1 MLKHELRRRSAYF
14 RLFPLWPAATLRCMY
29 RWRKLTDEQRALEM
43 KRRQVARLPMHSP
56 RHHDGGRRV
65 YLVTAA
71 CYEHRPHIGFSD
83 ERMDRFADAL
93 RSLVAAHC
101 ERLDA
106 WVVLPNHYHVLVL
119 THDLPGFLKDL
130 GRLHERT
137 AHAWNG
143 EENTR
148 GRKIWFNAVER
159 PIQNDRHHVA
169 AIQYIHHNPVKH
181 GHVGKW
187 TDWKWSGAAEYI
199 ERIGREEAERRWR
212 ECPLQFFG
220 KGWDD

>member
-1 MLKHELRRRSAYF
+1 
-14 RLFPLWPAATLRCMY
+14 MY
-29 RWRKLTDEQRALEM
+29 RWRKMTDAERVLEM
-43 KRRQVARLPMHSP
+43 KHREISRLPMHSP

-71 CYEHRPHIGFSD
+71 CYEHRPFIGFND
-83 ERMDRFADAL
+83 ERMDAFSDNLKTLIAGQ
-93 RSLVAAHC
+93 C

-106 WVVLPNHYHVLVL
+106 WAVLPNHYHVLVL
-119 THDLPGFLKDL
+119 TNDLSGLLKQL
-130 GRLHERT
+130 GRLHGRT

-148 GRKIWFNAVER
+148 GRKVWFNAVER
-159 PIQNDRHHVA
+159 PIQNDRHHIA
-169 AIQYIHHNPVKH
+169 AMQYIHHNPVKH
-181 GHVGKW
+181 GHVEKW
-187 TDWKWSGAAEYI
+187 TDWKWSGASEYI
-199 ERIGREEAERRWR
+199 EKIGREEAERRWR